1 MYNSKILSIEN
12 NVFFWII
19 SNCKFLIISLLQQMS
34 NVYKNHNILIPI
46 TINPLKIW
54 ERSIETIYMI

>member
-12 NVFFWII
+12 NVFFCII

>member
-1 MYNSKILSIEN
+1 
-12 NVFFWII
+12 
-19 SNCKFLIISLLQQMS
+19 MS

>member
-34 NVYKNHNILIPI
+34 NVYKNHNILIPV

>member
-19 SNCKFLIISLLQQMS
+19 SNYKFLIISLLQQMS
-34 NVYKNHNILIPI
+34 NVYKNHNILIPV